1 LLERFADV
9 KHGRGQVVSLAGDAG
24 IGKSRLLLEFRRA
37 LTEAGESPTWL
48 EGQCVSFG
56 QSIQFLPLIEQL
68 RLNFEI
74 EEFDGEPEIIAKVE
88 HAMRRMGE
96 LEAHI
101 PYVRYLLS
109 VDPGDP
115 AILDMDAGARR
126 GKCFEAIRALSLRG
140 ARRRPLVLVFE
151 DLHWVDAGTEEYL
164 ASIVDAVAGV
174 PLMLILTYR
183 VGYSP
188 RIPARS
194 FHTVLTLRPLSE
206 LDAVNMAGHV
216 LGAPDLPPALRQALL
231 EKAEGV
237 PLFIEEVI
245 RTLLD
250 LGMLRQE
257 RDGYQVVQSV
267 GSLDVP
273 NTIQDI
279 IMARLDR
286 LGDEGKR
293 TVQLASV
300 IGRQFL
306 GRLLQRVAGLT
317 ERLSDLLE
325 ELKDLEI
332 IYELG
337 LAPEPAYIFKHA
349 LIQDVAYQSLL
360 KERRRDL
367 HRAVGMAIEEI
378 YADRL
383 AEHAEELAHHFQN
396 GGEWSKA
403 FTYLVRSGD
412 RAKAAYANE
421 TALDLY
427 ARALEASER
436 VTPSIE
442 WTRIAEVHHRRGEV
456 LRLLARYPDSIAEFE
471 RMREGSR
478 RGGDRIREAE
488 SLVESANSQFLIFTK
503 EGIQQCRRFA
513 TEALA
518 IGRETGDQHVV
529 ARSLCYL
536 GLVAQAEG
544 EPAAGDRLFEESL
557 EIARAAGFADTVAV
571 NLTWLG
577 AHANWR
583 G

>member
-1 LLERFADV
+1 VVSEATHGAIGTFFETLDLGEISVKGRAPIRAFEVVRSRARRSRLSAAVERGLTRLVGRAREVGVLLERFADV
-9 KHGRGQVVSLAGDAG
+9 KQGRGQVVSLAGDAG

-37 LTEAGESPTWL
+37 LMEAGESPTWL
-48 EGQCVSFG
+48 EGQCLSFG

-74 EEFDGEPEIIAKVE
+74 EEFDGEPEIIAKAE

-96 LEAHI
+96 LDAHI

-188 RIPARS
+188 PIPARS

-206 LDAVNMAGHV
+206 TDAVDMAGHV
-216 LGAPDLPPALRQALL
+216 LGAADLPPALRQALL

-245 RTLLD
+245 KTLLD
-250 LGMLRQE
+250 LGMLRRE
-257 RDGYQVVQSV
+257 GDGYQVVQSV

-273 NTIQDI
+273 NTIQGI

-286 LGDEGKR
+286 LGEEGKR

-306 GRLLQRVAGLT
+306 GRLLQRVAGIT

-349 LIQDVAYQSLL
+349 LIQDVAYQSLPGPRHRVGQVSGQGL
-360 KERRRDL
+360 GPPRPDPPRSRAAPRGLPRARGGPGARPPHRLPHAHVAGRASPGPRTGRRGR
-367 HRAVGMAIEEI
+367 HRGRGAQRAPHPLDPG
-378 YADRL
+378 ADRR
-383 AEHAEELAHHFQN
+383 
-396 GGEWSKA
+396 
-403 FTYLVRSGD
+403 TRS
-412 RAKAAYANE
+412 
-421 TALDLY
+421 
-427 ARALEASER
+427 
-436 VTPSIE
+436 
-442 WTRIAEVHHRRGEV
+442 
-456 LRLLARYPDSIAEFE
+456 
-471 RMREGSR
+471 
-478 RGGDRIREAE
+478 
-488 SLVESANSQFLIFTK
+488 
-503 EGIQQCRRFA
+503 
-513 TEALA
+513 
-518 IGRETGDQHVV
+518 
-529 ARSLCYL
+529 
-536 GLVAQAEG
+536 
-544 EPAAGDRLFEESL
+544 
-557 EIARAAGFADTVAV
+557 
-571 NLTWLG
+571 
-577 AHANWR
+577 
-583 G
+583 